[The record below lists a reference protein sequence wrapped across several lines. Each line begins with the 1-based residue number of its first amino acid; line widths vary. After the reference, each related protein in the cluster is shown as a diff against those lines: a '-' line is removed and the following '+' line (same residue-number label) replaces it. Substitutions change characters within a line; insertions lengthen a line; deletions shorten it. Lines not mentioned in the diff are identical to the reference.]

1 MSILIQCIFAFLAI
15 LAFSIIIEAPR
26 KCLFVNGVLAAL
38 GWAVYLA
45 VLPYSSVVSATFVS
59 DFVVAVC
66 SHILARLLKVP
77 VIALLIPAILTIV
90 PGAGMYQTVYN
101 IMNSSVDTA
110 LYSLFSTLGAAGAI
124 AFAIFLVDAVVAAI
138 RRGGRQ
144 KRLLRYELQNRKR
157 K

>member
-1 MSILIQCIFAFLAI
+1 MSILIQCIFAFLDI

-59 DFVVAVC
+59 AFVVAVC